1 MIYFR
6 SLHRENAMRKMF
18 AHLWIKVN
26 GKYRFFYFK
35 ILSRD
40 VYKIFMKTY
49 IFMSIHKAM
58 KFIDTE
64 VSIDL

>member
-1 MIYFR
+1 M
-6 SLHRENAMRKMF
+6 EN
-18 AHLWIKVN
+18 ID
-26 GKYRFFYFK
+26 FFYFK

>member
-1 MIYFR
+1 M
-6 SLHRENAMRKMF
+6 EN
-18 AHLWIKVN
+18 ID
-26 GKYRFFYFK
+26 FFYFK

-58 KFIDTE
+58 KFIE